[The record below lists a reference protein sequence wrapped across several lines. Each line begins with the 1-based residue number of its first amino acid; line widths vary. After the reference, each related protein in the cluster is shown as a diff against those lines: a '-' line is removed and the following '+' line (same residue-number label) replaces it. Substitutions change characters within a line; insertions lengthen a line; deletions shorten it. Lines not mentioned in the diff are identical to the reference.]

1 MVGKGTYRTKEEKAR
16 IVMEVLSNS
25 STISEICRK
34 YNVASSAL
42 YRWRD
47 EFIAG
52 GTAAMDHGR
61 STVEASLL
69 KEINELKVIIGELT
83 IANETLKKIQGVCGV
98 YFILGDNDFIVILKA
113 KGIEELNEIVNNFSS
128 IENIERS
135 NTFISMSTQFE
146 DISRFILI

>member
-1 MVGKGTYRTKEEKAR
+1 MAESKRFYKPEEKLR
-16 IVMEVLSNS
+16 IVLERLSG
-25 STISEICRK
+25 TIQTSELCRK

-69 KEINELKVIIGELT
+69 KEINELKGIIGELT
-83 IANETLKKIQGVCGV
+83 IANETLKKIQLTRRGW
-98 YFILGDNDFIVILKA
+98 KP
-113 KGIEELNEIVNNFSS
+113 
-128 IENIERS
+128 
-135 NTFISMSTQFE
+135 
-146 DISRFILI
+146 